1 MFYNL
6 TFVNQTKIHKSECT
20 VIPQSEL
27 VYLHM

>member
-6 TFVNQTKIHKSECT
+6 TFVNQTKIHRSEHI
-20 VIPQSEL
+20 VILQSEL